1 MNLGK
6 RNRFSANKITVQLL
20 REGIVESSHSCQAVV
35 VDTRGRV
42 LSAAGDPQTT
52 TFARSCLKPIQALP
66 VSISG
71 AQERFNLSETDLA
84 VICGSHQGAIAQ
96 ARQVFGIL
104 WRCDVE
110 PSALQCPIPD
120 CQKSPLQHNCSGKHA
135 GMIAICKQQG
145 WQISS
150 YMDRH
155 HPVQQLALNTMADL
169 LHMPA
174 AEFICAH
181 DDCGVPTYLLEI
193 SQLAHLYALL
203 ASHDQVHLERITRAM
218 IRHPDMV
225 SGDGQFDTELM
236 RLSHGEVVSK
246 SGAEGVQCIG
256 RIGEGLGLAI
266 KVTDGS
272 KRAKTAASIHLL
284 KQLGWISP
292 TVAQTLEESFLSVGK
307 YGRLEVVGELSL
319 A

>member
-6 RNRFSANKITVQLL
+6 RNRFSANKINVQLL
-20 REGIVESSHSCQAVV
+20 REGIVESVHSCQATV
-35 VDTRGRV
+35 VDTRGRI

-71 AQERFNLSETDLA
+71 AQDRFNLSETDLA
-84 VICGSHQGAIAQ
+84 IICGSHQGTIAQ
-96 ARQVFGIL
+96 ARQVFNIL

-110 PSALQCPIPD
+110 PSALQCPV
-120 CQKSPLQHNCSGKHA
+120 CQQSPLRHNCSGKHA
-135 GMIAICKQQG
+135 GMIAISKQQG

-150 YMDRH
+150 YMDRQ
-155 HPVQQLALNTMADL
+155 HPVQQLILNTMADL

-193 SQLAHLYALL
+193 GQLANLYALL
-203 ASHDQVHLERITRAM
+203 AGHSQLHLERITRAM
-218 IRHPDMV
+218 TRHPEMV

-236 RLSHGEVVSK
+236 RLTNGDIVSK

-266 KVTDGS
+266 KVMDGS
-272 KRAKTAASIHLL
+272 KRAKTAVSIHLL

-292 TVAQTLEESFLSVGK
+292 TVAQNLEESFLAIGRYS
-307 YGRLEVVGELSL
+307 RLEVVGELSL
-319 A
+319 I